1 MKLGDQFEVKGNEAH
16 ILHTQGK
23 MKWRVKWRVRI
34 CIWTGQ
40 WLAAQHH
47 QPSGKHKS
55 QYGWETVPFP
65 SLTIMK
71 NSKEGKKEG
80 REKRE
85 RERKEGGREGGGRK
99 KEIGRKERRRKEKR
113 NKGRKEGEREKKK
126 KKEVGKDVE
135 KSEPPMHSW
144 LLAGLQCRPWK
155 SRREAV
161 PLPRGLHGTSATS
174 RGQVLSP
181 SSHNGQAILQ
191 WVETILRNS

>member
-1 MKLGDQFEVKGNEAH
+1 MRHTFCTHRAKWSGGWNEESGFVSGQGNGWLLNNISH
-16 ILHTQGK
+16 QVNTNHSTGGK
-23 MKWRVKWRVRI
+23 
-34 CIWTGQ
+34 
-40 WLAAQHH
+40 
-47 QPSGKHKS
+47 
-55 QYGWETVPFP
+55 PFP
-65 SLTIMK
+65 FLVWLLWKIARK
-71 NSKEGKKEG
+71 EREKEGK
-80 REKRE
+80 KRE

-113 NKGRKEGEREKKK
+113 DKGRKEGEREKRK

-155 SRREAV
+155 SRREAI